1 MGYKYLQA
9 CINISHG
16 ARLNKTSQR
25 PAAICV
31 NKAVTIRTN
40 APVSQTMEVG
50 EEAVEYEGRMMR
62 DRFPQPLV
70 YASD

>member
-1 MGYKYLQA
+1 VGYKYLWA
-9 CINISHG
+9 CIIVSHR

-31 NKAVTIRTN
+31 NKAGTIRTN
-40 APVSQTMEVG
+40 APISQTTEVG
-50 EEAVEYEGRMMR
+50 EEAAEFEGRMMR